1 MIISFNTGKINT
13 NNSGGLLQQKRV
25 EVTENGLDVVVPD
38 AGYDGLSTVY
48 IKTNV
53 EGGGG
58 SDEPTT
64 GAWVMPVGTIFNNC
78 SFTSFNGTGIDIS
91 NITNMQMLLAYN
103 NKLETVDISM
113 WDGANVTNIT
123 GLFGGDAKLKT
134 VNMNWDLY
142 HIESLQS
149 LFYACTSLETPNI
162 GKNIKANLDLSVSKN
177 LTNNTLVDF
186 HKNLYDFAGNG
197 ETPNENQ
204 GKLTLGSNLSRL
216 DAVTISLY
224 TKKGWTLA

>member
-1 MIISFNTGKINT
+1 MVISFNTGKIT
-13 NNSGGLLQQKRV
+13 GGSGSLQQKRV

-78 SFTSFNGTGIDIS
+78 SFTSFSGTGIDIS

-103 NKLETVDISM
+103 SKLETVNLGTWDIS
-113 WDGANVTNIT
+113 NVTNVQ
-123 GLFGGDAKLKT
+123 GFFGGNSKLKT
-134 VNMNWDLY
+134 VTTDWDFS
-142 HIESLQS
+142 HIESLTS
-149 LFYACTSLETPNI
+149 FFYGCTSMEYFACA
-162 GKNIKANLDLSVSKN
+162 GNIKANLDISAS
-177 LTNNTLVDF
+177 TNWIDSFLLNF
-186 HKNLYDFAGNG
+186 YKYLYDFTGNG
-197 ETPNENQ
+197 ETPSEGQ
-204 GKLTLGSNLSRL
+204 GKLQMGSNLDRL
-216 DAVTISLY
+216 DNVYKSLY
-224 TKKGWTLA
+224 TSKGWTLA